1 MRMHEKTPR
10 EILTT
15 RTGREL
21 LRRIPDAAVCVLIFL
36 AFALT
41 SLAPLLISVK
51 ALSYMQPR
59 FFAGGEINRYVI
71 SDLYSNDFDT
81 LMHKTIFPL
90 VCFLAVAAYVLAF
103 CKNRNKGT
111 VIDRGVFFAPAPV
124 LFGLLGIWVV
134 CNVFFINGITYYTT
148 EGALPNH
155 ENLSLYLEYYLCF
168 FMMGLFFKEPKW
180 KNRFFRLFVLVSLVL
195 ALLAVYLHRK
205 VYTKDAI
212 LCVYSN
218 SNYYGIILN
227 VVIGLCAAMLAGAT
241 RRKWKGFFAA
251 ALLANTAVLYFNN
264 TLGAWVGAFFA
275 CLFSVVALRIRD
287 GKFNRRSLL
296 AIGLFLG
303 GLIVCGFVD
312 AAFISGNNN
321 FLKNFSSLFR
331 DIFDIWAD
339 PNSSNANH
347 AGSGRWAIWKYYLS
361 LVKEHPWSGVG
372 LDGVRALDIGQEI
385 GQKRPHN
392 EYLQY
397 AAFLG
402 IPGLMQYFLACLSVY
417 IRALRYRR
425 RLDNLTLAA
434 LTAAFGYLVG
444 AFFGNTVY
452 NTTPYLYIMLGLGY
466 VNVNDPADQSV

>member
-1 MRMHEKTPR
+1 MRIYEKTPQKKLSIR
-10 EILTT
+10 Q
-15 RTGREL
+15 GREL
-21 LRRIPDAAVCVLIFL
+21 IERIPDATVSVLIFS

-41 SLAPLLISVK
+41 ALAPLLVSVK
-51 ALSYMQPR
+51 ALSYIQPR
-59 FFAGGEINRYVI
+59 FFSAGEINRYVI
-71 SDLYSNDFDT
+71 SSLYTYDFES
-81 LMHKTIFPL
+81 LMHKTVFPF
-90 VCFLAVAAYVLAF
+90 VRCLAVAAYVLAF
-103 CKNRNKGT
+103 CKNRQKGT
-111 VIDRGVFFAPAPV
+111 AIDRGAFIAPAPV
-124 LFGLLGIWVV
+124 LFVLLAIWVV
-134 CNVFFINGITYYTT
+134 CNVFLINGITFYTT

-168 FMMGLFFKEPKW
+168 FMMGLIVREPKW
-180 KNRFFRLFVLVSLVL
+180 KHRFFLLFISVSLVL
-195 ALLAVYLHRK
+195 VPLAVFLHQK

-212 LCVYSN
+212 RCVYSN
-218 SNYYGIILN
+218 SNYYGIVLN

-251 ALLANTAVLYFNN
+251 ALLVNTAVLYFNN

-275 CLFSVVALRIRD
+275 CLFSVIAFRIRD

-303 GLIVCGFVD
+303 GLIACGFVD
-312 AAFISGNNN
+312 AAFISGKNN
-321 FLKNFSSLFR
+321 FAKNCISLFR
-331 DIFDIWAD
+331 DILNIWTD
-339 PNSSNANH
+339 PDSSSANH

-372 LDGVRALDIGQEI
+372 LDGIRALDIGQEI

-402 IPGLMQYFLACLSVY
+402 IPGVLLYFSACLSVY
-417 IRALRYRR
+417 IRAIRYRR
-425 RLDNLTLAA
+425 HLDNLTLAA

-452 NTTPYLYIMLGLGY
+452 NTTPYLYILLGLGY
-466 VNVNDPADQSV
+466 VNKAIPRPE

>member
-1 MRMHEKTPR
+1 MRIYEKTPQKKLSIR
-10 EILTT
+10 P
-15 RTGREL
+15 GREL
-21 LRRIPDAAVCVLIFL
+21 IERIPDATVSVLIFS

-41 SLAPLLISVK
+41 ALAPLLVSVK

-59 FFAGGEINRYVI
+59 FFAGDEINRYVI
-71 SDLYSNDFDT
+71 DLLYTYDFDVF
-81 LMHKTIFPL
+81 MHKTIFPI
-90 VCFLAVAAYVLAF
+90 VCFLAVVAYVLAF
-103 CKNRNKGT
+103 CKNRKKGIA
-111 VIDRGVFFAPAPV
+111 IDRSTFLAPAPILFV
-124 LFGLLGIWVV
+124 LLSIWVV
-134 CNVFFINGITYYTT
+134 CNVFLINGITYYTT

-168 FMMGLFFKEPKW
+168 FMMGLFVKEPKW
-180 KNRFFRLFVLVSLVL
+180 KHRVFLLFISVSLVL
-195 ALLAVYLHRK
+195 VPLAVFLHQK

-218 SNYYGIILN
+218 SNYYGIVLN

-251 ALLANTAVLYFNN
+251 ALLVNTAVLYFNN

-287 GKFNRRSLL
+287 GKFNLRSLL

-312 AAFISGNNN
+312 AAFISGKNN
-321 FLKNFSSLFR
+321 FAKNCISLFR
-331 DIFDIWAD
+331 DILNIWTD
-339 PNSSNANH
+339 PDSSSANH

-372 LDGVRALDIGQEI
+372 LDGIRALDIGQEI

-402 IPGLMQYFLACLSVY
+402 IPGVLLYFSACLSVY
-417 IRALRYRR
+417 IRAIRYRR
-425 RLDNLTLAA
+425 HLDNLTLAA
-434 LTAAFGYLVG
+434 LTAAFGYLVR

-452 NTTPYLYIMLGLGY
+452 NTTPYLHILLGLGY
-466 VNVNDPADQSV
+466 VNKAIPRPE